1 MAGTGPNASDA
12 GCTGDGGLKVL
23 FSACLILFGLVYAW
37 LYLRKPKPPA
47 DARGGPIRD
56 DRPWR
61 RVGAAICLLVSVMF
75 VLGVYLVD
83 IPDHP
88 RTYAAFWA
96 VLMGLVVWL
105 CFLGLR
111 DLRHTREIIR
121 RRRAERR
128 RVLNASSPISP
139 TSAKDS
145 SR

>member
-1 MAGTGPNASDA
+1 M
-12 GCTGDGGLKVL
+12 KVL

-37 LYLRKPKPPA
+37 LYLRRPKPPS
-47 DARGGPIRD
+47 DAGEPAIPD

-105 CFLGLR
+105 CLLGLR
-111 DLRHTREIIR
+111 DVRHTRKILR

-128 RVLNASSPISP
+128 RAMSTSSRISAA
-139 TSAKDS
+139 SAKDS

>member
-1 MAGTGPNASDA
+1 M
-12 GCTGDGGLKVL
+12 GDGGLKVL
-23 FSACLILFGLVYAW
+23 FSVCLLLFGLVYAW
-37 LYLRKPKPPA
+37 LYLRKPKPPS
-47 DARGGPIRD
+47 DIRGAATPD

-61 RVGAAICLLVSVMF
+61 RVGAAICLLVSIMF

-111 DLRHTREIIR
+111 DVRHTRKVIR
-121 RRRAERR
+121 RRRAERQR
-128 RVLNASSPISP
+128 GMSTSSRISAV
-139 TSAKDS
+139 SAKDS